1 MDFGRITLGSE
12 VVLYLF
18 GTPGQHRIWNIWDG
32 LAEGAI
38 GALVVIDVRRLGDSF
53 AVLGQLEEH
62 AMPFAVALNH
72 FPDSPRYS
80 IPQVR
85 GALDLL
91 AETPIVVCDA
101 RERSSSVSALISLV
115 EHALSVP
122 DSAKARI

>member
-1 MDFGRITLGSE
+1 
-12 VVLYLF
+12 
-18 GTPGQHRIWNIWDG
+18 
-32 LAEGAI
+32 
-38 GALVVIDVRRLGDSF
+38 
-53 AVLGQLEEH
+53 
-62 AMPFAVALNH
+62 
-72 FPDSPRYS
+72 
-80 IPQVR
+80 VR